1 MLLIYRKKW
10 GRPRQ
15 SERETKDVLRCVQ
28 KAMGHDV
35 TALTVVNSVGSIIA
49 RTTKLGVYLNA
60 GRENAVAST
69 KAFTT
74 QVTVMALLACW
85 FHDLRNE
92 NHSPKFE
99 QLMASLHR
107 LPISFGMGLRLQEQ
121 CRRWAQRLVE
131 AEHIFILGKGY
142 AEPIARE
149 GALKVKECAYVH
161 AEGLSGG
168 AMKHGPFALISED
181 LAKKT
186 PIIMLILD
194 DEHSHLMRTAA
205 EEVKARHAEVFVIT
219 DAPHLAKGL
228 DDDPI
233 VIPRNGNSR
242 LISGLPQFSPTKAL
256 LRGVNPDFWRHPAKA
271 DGSERSL
278 GTAGSAV
285 SAVPV
290 LSREPAPPT
299 AVSAPS
305 VRVLLGQFSPGAA
318 LGSRWNRLAAQH
330 TSKLWKRLLLKLRLR
345 TVSHAPAPR
354 FASKTS
360 KYSYQPRIPQEGCP
374 SPPPAF

>member
-1 MLLIYRKKW
+1 MGDAPDLPVKNGGVLAVS
-10 GRPRQ
+10 Q
-15 SERETKDVLRCVQ
+15 SGETKDVLRCVQ

-35 TALTVVNSVGSIIA
+35 TALSVVNSMGSIIA

-92 NHSPKFE
+92 NHSPKFD
-99 QLMASLHR
+99 QSMASLHR

-121 CRRWAQRLVE
+121 CKRWASRLVK

-149 GALKVKECAYVH
+149 VALKIKECAYVH

-181 LAKKT
+181 LKKKT

-194 DEHSHLMRTAA
+194 DEHA
-205 EEVKARHAEVFVIT
+205 
-219 DAPHLAKGL
+219 HLAKGL

-233 VIPRNGNSR
+233 VIPRNGK
-242 LISGLPQFSPTKAL
+242 LTALLAVLPLQFLAYELAL
-256 LRGVNPDFWRHPAKA
+256 LRGVNPDFPRHLAK
-271 DGSERSL
+271 
-278 GTAGSAV
+278 
-285 SAVPV
+285 
-290 LSREPAPPT
+290 
-299 AVSAPS
+299 S
-305 VRVLLGQFSPGAA
+305 V
-318 LGSRWNRLAAQH
+318 
-330 TSKLWKRLLLKLRLR
+330 
-345 TVSHAPAPR
+345 TVD
-354 FASKTS
+354 
-360 KYSYQPRIPQEGCP
+360 
-374 SPPPAF
+374 